1 MNVQKPHMFTIYLP
15 TLTTS
20 SHPCF
25 TPYNRS
31 GQLYPPQR
39 LMHFFTPTMLTIY
52 LYIIVLRDTKPSKRQ
67 NNLSV
72 TVTSKQSS
80 ITFVKK
86 KPRKCSTYIN
96 LFLTTDDILCRRSQ
110 ERQRGEAAVLVDQ
123 NLGFLK
129 RYGQPNNRMLSVQV
143 RFSPKR
149 TNIKAAIFIL
159 PSERKLGEVHLFL
172 RTKLQ
177 VSIELPK

>member
-20 SHPCF
+20 SHSFF
-25 TPYNRS
+25 TPHNRS

-52 LYIIVLRDTKPSKRQ
+52 LYTIVPRDTKPSKRQ
-67 NNLSV
+67 DNLSV

-80 ITFVKK
+80 ITFVII

-96 LFLTTDDILCRRSQ
+96 LFLTTDNILCRRSQ

-129 RYGQPNNRMLSVQV
+129 RYGQPNNRMLS
-143 RFSPKR
+143 
-149 TNIKAAIFIL
+149 
-159 PSERKLGEVHLFL
+159 LGAFL
-172 RTKLQ
+172 AKEDQL
-177 VSIELPK
+177 